1 VTDDAARHCVVVVRH
16 GDTDWSRSGR
26 HTGRTDIP
34 LDADGRAR
42 AAQLRDTLAA
52 YRGAAVLSSPLSRAL
67 DTCRLAGFGGADGVD
82 TDDDLME
89 WDYGAY
95 EGRTTVDIHAERPE
109 WSLWD
114 DGVPAGETAVDVG
127 TRADRVIAR
136 CRAVQRDVVVF
147 SHSHFLRVFA
157 ARWTGLPPDA
167 GRVIVLGAAA
177 FGVLGWEREQP
188 VIDHWNVRTL

>member
-1 VTDDAARHCVVVVRH
+1 VVVVRH
-16 GDTDWSRSGR
+16 GDTEWSRTGK

-34 LDADGRAR
+34 LDDDGRAR
-42 AAQLRDTLAA
+42 AAQLHDVLGDYRD
-52 YRGAAVLSSPLSRAL
+52 AVVMSSPLARAL
-67 DTCRLAGFGGADGVD
+67 DTCRLAGFAEHVH

-109 WSLWD
+109 WSLWR
-114 DGVPAGETAVDVG
+114 DGVPNGETAADVG
-127 TRADRVIAR
+127 IRADRVIAR
-136 CRAVQRDVVVF
+136 CRAAHRDVVVF

-188 VIDHWNVRTL
+188 VIDHWNLRRV